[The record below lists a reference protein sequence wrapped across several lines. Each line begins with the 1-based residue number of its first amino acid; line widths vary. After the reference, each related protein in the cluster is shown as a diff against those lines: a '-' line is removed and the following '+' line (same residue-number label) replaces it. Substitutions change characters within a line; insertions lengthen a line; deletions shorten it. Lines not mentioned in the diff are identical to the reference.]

1 MQFLAFGGDSLARNQ
16 QKKKKRKKFFARSK
30 SLEFASAATRESV
43 NSPFCRAGARSEVFA
58 HSRQS
63 RVKSFPMVGP
73 RQQQQHQP
81 GCIYYGRLDSSSRT
95 TAALL
100 SIHFRS
106 QEHGQALVRKNS
118 VSLGTGA
125 TKYFK
130 KKKIICLPQWPPSY
144 IFNSYVSLSLP
155 LL

>member
-1 MQFLAFGGDSLARNQ
+1 MKST
-16 QKKKKRKKFFARSK
+16 KKKKRKKIFARSK

-58 HSRQS
+58 HSRRS
-63 RVKSFPMVGP
+63 RVKSFPVVGP

-106 QEHGQALVRKNS
+106 QEHGQASVRKNS

-130 KKKIICLPQWPPSY
+130 KKKIICLPHLAATSIAGAPACMEEP
-144 IFNSYVSLSLP
+144 LP
-155 LL
+155 LLCFFSKVV